1 MPSRLRACRTPIV
14 CKSRIKIMIMALA
27 EERMVLKD
35 GEEEEEEEIY
45 NYFKFLH
52 NYTSVLTDMTIL
64 TTLLTST
71 RKYSMPYK
79 GLSSLT
85 YTLSMGNNERLL
97 RTIGKGTSRDE
108 DEDEDEKQREITM
121 KWQVCQQVLRLWVT
135 LQELI
140 ARIVYYANDWLLR
153 VICQSKQGVLQAE

>member
-1 MPSRLRACRTPIV
+1 MCDAIETTGMSYSDCMQ
-14 CKSRIKIMIMALA
+14 KSHKDNDYGSGGRRNGM
-27 EERMVLKD
+27 KD

-52 NYTSVLTDMTIL
+52 NYTRVLTDMTIL

-71 RKYSMPYK
+71 RKYSMLYK

-108 DEDEDEKQREITM
+108 DQDEDEDEKQREIRM
-121 KWQVCQQVLRLWVT
+121 KQVCEQVLRLWAT

-153 VICQSKQGVLQAE
+153 SLYQE